1 MRIDSIVTLHQSRL
15 LNSIIAIIIIFSG
28 SYANG
33 AEEVEKK
40 SRTSDRLF
48 TEMAVITGFGT
59 GDIPEGNYQPILLIG
74 HFGINLKR
82 YFRKL
87 ENHRGTFS
95 LFLEPQFNTVV
106 NPSTDFE
113 CGIGIGLQY
122 MYPITEKL
130 SAYIMGSTGPHYISV
145 VTKEQANG
153 FLFSNAAGAG
163 LYYYLTNNSAIN
175 VGYRFRHVSN
185 ADLAMPNGGID
196 TNFAIIGYSV
206 FFD

>member
-1 MRIDSIVTLHQSRL
+1 MVTLHKYKL
-15 LNSIIAIIIIFSG
+15 LNTVIVIFIIFSG
-28 SYANG
+28 SYAYCI
-33 AEEVEKK
+33 EELEKR
-40 SRTSDRLF
+40 SHTTDRLF
-48 TEMAVITGFGT
+48 TEMAIITGFGT
-59 GDIPEGNYQPILLIG
+59 GSIPEGNYQPILLIG
-74 HFGINLKR
+74 HFGIDLKK

-95 LFLEPQFNTVV
+95 FFLEPQFNTVV
-106 NPSTDFE
+106 NPATDFE
-113 CGIGIGLQY
+113 FGIGLGFQY

-145 VTKEQANG
+145 VTTEQANG
-153 FLFSNAAGAG
+153 FLFSNAVGAG

-185 ADLAMPNGGID
+185 ADLATPNGGIN